1 MFQSL
6 AALRPLTSF
15 VGGAGHSLD
24 VATPTLLPR
33 VVAKTTAR
41 SAARPVVASRAIAA
55 RSVVASWT
63 IAARSDV
70 APRTI
75 AATTVARGATARV
88 IVPLSGTSPTAG
100 LLCEPAI
107 IAATALTARFF
118 AFRERSVARGSRACF
133 SNRAIRYGRRRCRG
147 RRNCRLSCPATFAV
161 EHEQRGCR
169 HLYGVHFGQDGL
181 DDGNPWQV
189 RS

>member
-1 MFQSL
+1 M
-6 AALRPLTSF
+6 
-15 VGGAGHSLD
+15 GGAGHSLD
-24 VATPTLLPR
+24 VATPSLLPR

-41 SAARPVVASRAIAA
+41 SAARPVVASWAIAA
-55 RSVVASWT
+55 RSVVAAWT
-63 IAARSDV
+63 IAAGPDV
-70 APRTI
+70 ASRTI

-107 IAATALTARFF
+107 IAATALAARFF

-133 SNRAIRYGRRRCRG
+133 SNRTIRNRWSRRRGGRYCR
-147 RRNCRLSCPATFAV
+147 RLPCPATFAV
-161 EHEQRGCR
+161 EHEQRGCC
-169 HLYGVHFGQDGL
+169 HLDGVHFGQDGL